1 MINLHTI
8 IQERKKGN
16 LCLVI
21 NYPRLWEILNK
32 LYWKSDKV
40 LSFVV
45 LTVGRLCIRHI
56 MTPEGSDY
64 SVRLW
69 CFEKY
74 LQIITVSTKST
85 QIFMNPPVINREK
98 RRYIFTWY
106 VACSFIM
113 EISLS
118 SNLYIQLTISWSPV
132 TTCHC
137 PLTNDFKKGQQIMIN
152 TWRRRVN
159 IWDSFHLIFYSFI

>member
-1 MINLHTI
+1 MRNIEQVILEIWQSSVICCPHSRPSLYQAYNDSWRIRLLSQALMFWKILANNYGVNRINTDFH
-8 IQERKKGN
+8 EPS
-16 LCLVI
+16 C
-21 NYPRLWEILNK
+21 
-32 LYWKSDKV
+32 
-40 LSFVV
+40 
-45 LTVGRLCIRHI
+45 
-56 MTPEGSDY
+56 
-64 SVRLW
+64 
-69 CFEKY
+69 
-74 LQIITVSTKST
+74 
-85 QIFMNPPVINREK
+85 INREK

-106 VACSFIM
+106 VACSVIM